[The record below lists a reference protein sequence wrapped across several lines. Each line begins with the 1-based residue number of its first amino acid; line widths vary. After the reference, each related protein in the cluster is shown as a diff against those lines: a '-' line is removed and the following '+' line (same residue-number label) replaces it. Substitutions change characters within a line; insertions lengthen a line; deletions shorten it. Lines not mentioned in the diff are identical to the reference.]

1 MEVVAPLSGRNL
13 LLLYFCLGF
22 EFDLYQMMEIVEV
35 MEVFWSHVLV
45 SSNLS

>member
-1 MEVVAPLSGRNL
+1 
-13 LLLYFCLGF
+13 
-22 EFDLYQMMEIVEV
+22 LYQMMEIVEV